1 MRQSRLCS
9 AVSSGP
15 IEWAGRLA
23 CGLRFADPRVHAL
36 WHGPMRFR
44 HLPGFRR
51 ADLRNHLDELSGRAP
66 ETLAQGALTY
76 QFRHLRLDGIIHRL
90 PNTQRYRVTDTGF
103 PTAVFFVCSVP
114 ASPSLCRD
122 TDPPSPLSNW
132 LSTN

>member
-15 IEWAGRLA
+15 IERGPAALPAQMLFRL
-23 CGLRFADPRVHAL
+23 
-36 WHGPMRFR
+36 
-44 HLPGFRR
+44 LPGFRR
-51 ADLRNHLDELSGRAP
+51 ADLRNHLAELSGRAP

-76 QFRHLRLDGIIHRL
+76 QFRRLRLDGIIHRL

-114 ASPSLCRD
+114 ASPSLCRA

-132 LSTN
+132 LSTKLMPTQCIS